1 MDLLVSLRRRGPRA
15 VIAGALAL
23 AGLPATAADWIY
35 TVVDGDNLWDVSTR
49 YLDTTL
55 RYEQLRRLNNI
66 ERPRRMQPGTRI
78 RVPMKWIRSNPARA
92 MVAAIG
98 GQATLMR
105 QDGSQEHLDAAGA
118 AIGLGDRLRT
128 AAESSVA
135 VRFADGSMVTLYE
148 DSEMLFDHL
157 SAHGETGMVD
167 SRLRLIEG
175 RLDTRVKPAV
185 GPGSR
190 FEIHTPSAISA
201 VRGTAYRAATR
212 ESGRL
217 SNIEVLEGRVAV
229 AGASREGHGVELLG
243 GVGVGVVGSQFVIHL
258 RRERI
263 YFAIVAGGGLLTAA
277 LSLWLIPQFGS
288 NGAATAWSTCAATCT
303 GSRSLPVGSS
313 KQACTCTSCL
323 TTRALKSAWNGVIFG
338 RFCGIFV
345 ITP

>member
-1 MDLLVSLRRRGPRA
+1 MSTINVKNRHMDPLVFLRLRGLRA
-15 VIAGALAL
+15 VLAGALSLVAF
-23 AGLPATAADWIY
+23 PATAADWIY

-105 QDGSQEHLDAAGA
+105 QDGSQEDLDAAGA

-217 SNIEVLEGRVAV
+217 SNIEVL
-229 AGASREGHGVELLG
+229 
-243 GVGVGVVGSQFVIHL
+243 
-258 RRERI
+258 
-263 YFAIVAGGGLLTAA
+263 
-277 LSLWLIPQFGS
+277 
-288 NGAATAWSTCAATCT
+288 
-303 GSRSLPVGSS
+303 
-313 KQACTCTSCL
+313 
-323 TTRALKSAWNGVIFG
+323 
-338 RFCGIFV
+338 
-345 ITP
+345 